1 MTNPSKLENSLTSID
16 RAKGKHRG
24 GMGTGRSMGIGMGT
38 GRSMCIGI
46 GIGIGIGVDRVVC
59 VDRVTHN

>member
-1 MTNPSKLENSLTSID
+1 VTNPSKLENSLTSID

-24 GMGTGRSMGIGMGT
+24 GMGTGRSMGIG
-38 GRSMCIGI
+38 
-46 GIGIGIGVDRVVC
+46 IGIGIGVDRVVC